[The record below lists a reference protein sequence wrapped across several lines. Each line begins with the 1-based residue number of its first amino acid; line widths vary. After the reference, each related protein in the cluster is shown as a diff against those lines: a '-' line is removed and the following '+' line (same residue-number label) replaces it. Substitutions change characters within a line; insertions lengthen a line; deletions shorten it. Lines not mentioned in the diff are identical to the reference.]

1 MHTSVCFKTVIKCKI
16 ATYWR
21 FKFKDF
27 SRTFKYF
34 QAPYLFSS
42 TFKGL
47 EFFFKIQAFSRISQ
61 AHYEPCKGHSY
72 TCVVPWTKTTWQRII
87 CSQRPMTSF
96 TACCRWLW
104 MFQQTIWHICFDWGC
119 GTYDFLLLCSVYK
132 TINTHYYLLIYYL
145 FITITFCMKMDSA
158 VSLQHH
164 SRKNKETL

>member
-61 AHYEPCKGHSY
+61 ARYEPCYYHLHRVCWPSSMSLY
-72 TCVVPWTKTTWQRII
+72 NLSMNAFSCRRSSSRRDSASQFLAQTLTELPWQQSTITVTI
-87 CSQRPMTSF
+87 
-96 TACCRWLW
+96 TAAETNRGDTYA
-104 MFQQTIWHICFDWGC
+104 QQT
-119 GTYDFLLLCSVYK
+119 LP
-132 TINTHYYLLIYYL
+132 
-145 FITITFCMKMDSA
+145 
-158 VSLQHH
+158 
-164 SRKNKETL
+164 ETCTK